1 MASKGGVK
9 PIPVGDPSKK
19 SLLPVTQ
26 ADAETPEYRILRCY
40 ALDPGF
46 STQLQTMS
54 VNEVPYKIAW
64 ESIEPGPVGEY
75 LEVIDVDPASN
86 CFYEPVNLDSKLVLG
101 QNGLCP
107 SEGNPQFH
115 QQMVYAVIMKTIR
128 HFEFALGR
136 KLIWRDR
143 DTESRKL
150 DPKDPEYMEKLKLRL
165 NKEFVRRLRVY
176 PHAFRDSNAYY
187 DPDKVSLLFG
197 YFTAGD
203 EIQGSNYPGGV
214 VFTCLSPDVVSH
226 EATHAILDSIHNR
239 FIEDT
244 NPDVGAFH
252 EGFSDIVALLQ
263 RFTFKELVEHQ
274 LATTQGRL
282 DKYNVL
288 GELATQF
295 GMALQDE
302 RGALRGAIGKRNEHG
317 IWEKLTPNPA
327 DYKEIFEPHDRGA
340 LLVATVFDAFQRLY
354 HHRTEDL
361 IRIATNGTGELP
373 KGNISPDL
381 VRRLASEACTIASHL
396 LHICIRAL
404 DYCPPCDITFG
415 NYLQALITADLDA
428 APEDEHSYRVAL
440 IEAFRARGI
449 FPDRV
454 NTLSTESLK
463 WSKPD
468 LTDHE
473 ANLFTELARFFKRK
487 IDDLSVLEDRKEIY
501 VESHLIQAELHG
513 FLTDKMHQSTD
524 EWDSFLCK
532 LGLTAKS
539 FKLFYQNNEHD
550 VAVPP
555 IEIHKV
561 RPAFRMGREG
571 KQISQVLI
579 VLSQTAKIYIPRE
592 NPTAGEPDTET
603 IKFRG
608 GCSIILSLGNLDRL
622 EYVISKNIKS
632 QYRFSQQMDYQHSG
646 EDFSMGLTTYAD
658 KTGDEYDLNFKQ
670 LHFHTR

>member
-1 MASKGGVK
+1 MPTKRTSKAAASMQAPQAKK
-9 PIPVGDPSKK
+9 DPLPPVRPASE
-19 SLLPVTQ
+19 
-26 ADAETPEYRILRCY
+26 ETPEYRLLRGY

-54 VNEVPYKIAW
+54 INEVVYKIKW
-64 ESIEPGPVGEY
+64 ENVFPGPVGEY
-75 LEVIDVDPASN
+75 VEVIDVDPASN
-86 CFYEPVNLDSKLVLG
+86 CYYEPVDLDSKLVLG
-101 QNGLCP
+101 QQGLPP
-107 SEGNPQFH
+107 SEGNPLFH
-115 QQMVYAVIMKTIR
+115 QQMVYAVVMKTIR

-143 DTESRKL
+143 NIENIEGGDS
-150 DPKDPEYMEKLKLRL
+150 MRL
-165 NKEFVRRLRVY
+165 EQRLRRQFVQRLRIY

-197 YFTAGD
+197 YFTAND
-203 EIQGSNYPGGV
+203 QVQGTNYPGGV
-214 VFTCLSPDVVSH
+214 VFTCLSPDVVAH
-226 EATHAILDSIHNR
+226 EATHAILDSLHNR

-282 DKYNVL
+282 DRYSVL

-295 GMALQDE
+295 GMALEDE
-302 RGALRGAIGKRNEHG
+302 RGALRGAIGKVDENG
-317 IWEKLTPNPA
+317 NWIKLEPNPA
-327 DYKEIFEPHDRGA
+327 DYKEVFEPHDRGA
-340 LLVATVFDAFQRLY
+340 LLVATIFDAFQRLY
-354 HHRTEDL
+354 DHRTQDL

-381 VRRLASEACTIASHL
+381 VKRLAAEACSIAAHL

-404 DYCPPCDITFG
+404 DYCPPCDITYG
-415 NYLQALITADLDA
+415 NYLQALVTADIDA
-428 APEDEHSYRVAL
+428 APEDESGYRIAL

-454 NTLSTESLK
+454 NTLSTESLR
-463 WSKPD
+463 WSKPE
-468 LTDHE
+468 LTEHE
-473 ANLFTELARFFKRK
+473 TNLFAELAAFLKPF
-487 IDDLSVLEDRKEIY
+487 INELSLIEDREEIY
-501 VESHLIQAELHG
+501 VKSHVIQAKLHG
-513 FLTDKMHQSTD
+513 FITEKMHEHTE
-524 EWDSFLCK
+524 EWESLVCK
-532 LGLTAKS
+532 LGLTAKPFTLS
-539 FKLFYQNNEHD
+539 FNGTDYKVD
-550 VAVPP
+550 VPRLEV
-555 IEIHKV
+555 HKV

-579 VLSQTAKIYIPRE
+579 VLSQTARISVPRE
-592 NPTAGEPDTET
+592 NPAKGESPMET

-608 GCSIILSLGNLDRL
+608 GCSLILSLGNLDRL
-622 EYVISKNIKS
+622 EYVICKNVRS
-632 QYRFSQQMDYQHSG
+632 QYRFSQQMEYQHND

-658 KTGDEYDLNFKQ
+658 DTGDDYDLSFKQ
-670 LHFHTR
+670 LHFHSR